1 MKNALFEFI
10 KFIENMVNENLEDVG
25 VRMQMNYNKI
35 DLVLNKKKF
44 VLVNREVIYL
54 KGPFMRLMPLYLEL
68 FNVKGVVNKNAYYI
82 QYSDTKRKSN
92 QVNVKNM
99 KLYHKRS
106 VVYAKPTEKPSEKT
120 MRVHQISQFIGWNEK
135 RFYVKMEKVDP
146 VIMVEYSKNYL
157 LIHNIFMKKK

>member
-25 VRMQMNYNKI
+25 VRMQMNYNNI

-44 VLVNREVIYL
+44 VLVNREVIYS

-68 FNVKGVVNKNAYYI
+68 FKVKGAVNKNTYYI
-82 QYSDTKRKSN
+82 QYPGTRRKCN

-99 KLYHKRS
+99 KLYHKRH
-106 VVYAKPTEKPSEKT
+106 VVYAKPTETPSEKT
-120 MRVHQISQFIGWNEK
+120 MRVHQIFQIVG
-135 RFYVKMEKVDP
+135 
-146 VIMVEYSKNYL
+146 
-157 LIHNIFMKKK
+157 